1 MDITSIRKSI
11 ENNGVVIGTC
21 ITETN
26 NRQIG
31 RIFAN
36 FGFDFLIIECE
47 HGFFDLETVADM
59 ITIAKLSGIAPF
71 VKIGEYSYHTFS
83 KYLDA
88 GADGLYFRELEEKK
102 KSSR

>member
-21 ITETN
+21 VTETN

-36 FGFDFLIIECE
+36 FGFDFLIIERE
-47 HGFFDLETVADM
+47 HGFFDLETVSFKNLEKRA
-59 ITIAKLSGIAPF
+59 
-71 VKIGEYSYHTFS
+71 
-83 KYLDA
+83 DA
-88 GADGLYFRELEEKK
+88 GPAPIEV
-102 KSSR
+102 